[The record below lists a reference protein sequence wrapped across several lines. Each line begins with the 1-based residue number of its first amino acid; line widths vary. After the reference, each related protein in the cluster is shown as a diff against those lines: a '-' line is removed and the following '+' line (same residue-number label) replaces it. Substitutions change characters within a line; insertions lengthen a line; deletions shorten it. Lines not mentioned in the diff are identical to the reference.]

1 MSTATPPLARLR
13 ERARVRLRL
22 TALTGPRLAAVL
34 VLLVVL
40 SLVLRTTAL
49 HARYWIDEGLSVG
62 IASHPFFDV
71 PGVLRQDGSPPLY
84 YLVLHVWTALFGDG
98 EARTHGLSV
107 LFAVATVPVGFA
119 FGRLLFDVRAGL
131 ATALLLAINPF
142 LTYYAQETR
151 MYALLALLSIVA
163 AGSFALAFA
172 ERRRG
177 WRWAFAASLALSLYT
192 HNWAL
197 FFGVGTAVAFAVLW
211 WRSDE
216 RPALLRDGLQAY
228 GLAALAYLP
237 WVPTL
242 VFQARHTA
250 APWSDRPALA
260 DLWGTLASVLGGAAP
275 AMAFALVAL
284 VGVVAVLR
292 LAPGAGRAARSPEAG
307 AILAL
312 LVVFVVGALVAW
324 LASQPSPAWAAR
336 YFAAILGPLMLL
348 GGGGALAG
356 RVARAA
362 RPRAARRVL
371 AGPAHEP
378 ARPQEQRAR
387 RGRRRRQAARA
398 RATSSWRPTPS
409 TGRRC
414 TSTCRRACGGRARSA
429 SCATRRS
436 WTGATPWTA
445 CAPPG
450 RRPPR
455 TRWCARCA
463 RGSALVFVR
472 PVLRTAGW
480 RAPWTKLVR
489 RRAIQWQT
497 RLDRDPRL
505 LRIFAA
511 PPLRRPPAAARGADH
526 PLRAGAGRA
535 RRGGAPLRPAR
546 LGMVRGR

>member
-34 VLLVVL
+34 ILLVVL

-84 YLVLHVWTALFGDG
+84 YLILHVWTALFGDG

-119 FGRLLFDVRAGL
+119 FGRLLFDVRAGV

-242 VFQARHTA
+242 LFQARHTA

-312 LVVFVVGALVAW
+312 LVVFVVGAFVAW
-324 LASQPSPAWAAR
+324 LASQPSPAWATR

-348 GGGGALAG
+348 GGVGLSRAGWLGLLGLALLVAFWLDPRTSQLDHKSNAHAAAADVG
-356 RVARAA
+356 RLLAPRDLVVAAHPEYGPTMHLYLPPGLRWASTLGFVRDPTVMDWRDALDRLRAA
-362 RPRAARRVL
+362 KPKATEDAMVRAVRP
-371 AGPAHEP
+371 G
-378 ARPQEQRAR
+378 QR
-387 RGRRRRQAARA
+387 
-398 RATSSWRPTPS
+398 
-409 TGRRC
+409 
-414 TSTCRRACGGRARSA
+414 
-429 SCATRRS
+429 
-436 WTGATPWTA
+436 
-445 CAPPG
+445 
-450 RRPPR
+450 
-455 TRWCARCA
+455 
-463 RGSALVFVR
+463 LVFVR

-497 RLDRDPRL
+497 RLDRDRRL

-511 PPLRRPPAAARGADH
+511 PPLRGRRLPRGVRIILYERVPDGPVGEA
-526 PLRAGAGRA
+526 LRAG
-535 RRGGAPLRPAR
+535 RP
-546 LGMVRGR
+546 G